1 MKSVNTQPL
10 LTLQGVINV
19 LPAFNIHKAGFAT
32 RYVYFRLKFN
42 KNSPINRNSS
52 SEYDEVIFEV
62 KALFCT
68 NIPIPLPVVEHTR
81 MITTTPIFNKRRVVN
96 LKDRN
101 NKMLPVRNYFAGP

>member
-42 KNSPINRNSS
+42 KNSPINRNST
-52 SEYDEVIFEV
+52 SENDEVIFEV
-62 KALFCT
+62 KAL
-68 NIPIPLPVVEHTR
+68 
-81 MITTTPIFNKRRVVN
+81 ITTTPIFNKRRVVN